1 MTEHRDPTAT
11 RAHYERCGGSG
22 HSHEA
27 ALFPTREHPFSHG
40 PLPFSHGP
48 DPFSLAHEMLMYDG
62 RPRADTYT
70 SGALAVEEGEGD
82 TAGMRF
88 HGARPRIRSPDLED
102 ETNSS
107 RGCCSEADDA
117 SSLYPSPDPP
127 RTFAEPAL
135 PPLATTPPLDIPTA
149 LSSLMSLTTSDYFPG
164 GSYPHA
170 GSCTDIPPTPTSSSS
185 SSSPPHASL
194 SSSRMSQPFQGTPPM
209 LLTDL
214 PESLISP
221 MRLSKP
227 KRNPKTT
234 EAQTQPHTKV
244 SSTYSTS
251 SHSRDSYS
259 PTREEMERELEMKKK
274 KCEVCGDVARSL
286 HFGGLACDS
295 CKAFFRRGVISGG
308 YKDFVCCN
316 NENCAI
322 TVANRRSCQACRF
335 AGCLKAGM
343 IMSLVQHD
351 PKNSGGRQYPKGSD
365 HPVFQQDPTSE
376 YRESL
381 TSTSSKPTRHTTS
394 RISSSSGYTYD
405 QGESYSRLYGSQS
418 NYGNPSYSCDVD
430 AERSEPRYSQT
441 TGSGSL
447 SLSRQYSSDGWE
459 QGPKGA
465 KNIYRTKKAHHS
477 SISDTCEKG
486 HSKSV
491 ASDSSSKVMRS
502 IKGMKAHLGPQD
514 YAEIKKLHTIYLQSF
529 NKISIPLE
537 DTVINES
544 NLSVY
549 YSYFVQSRAKFLL
562 GIPLY
567 KTLAAKDRKKILQI
581 AVSMSTY
588 IVGAQYVDLDNHVI
602 ANKDEDKEE
611 MAGPSMPINTIRQ
624 FLTNDQFVEVM
635 MFFSNHA
642 SLYADM
648 TVSILMQIMGLTYP
662 EPGLSD
668 SVVVEAG
675 RCHYGGLLSR
685 YLMAVHGS
693 TVGQQ
698 HFQTLLESQHEA
710 RKLAEMLQ
718 NLELVHQAPQ
728 RDNSSIKKIL
738 GDGIR
743 LVCDEVREGL
753 AKSRQEQ
760 RYPDDYSEYHSGHSA
775 DYHAEDSDVCAGAAS
790 KLKLIENT
798 LQQLARCDDPAIL
811 AEARRILPVDL
822 LKKFSEQLQDST
834 E

>member
-11 RAHYERCGGSG
+11 REPYEHYGGSS

-27 ALFPTREHPFSHG
+27 SLFPTPEHPFSHG
-40 PLPFSHGP
+40 PLPFSHSP
-48 DPFSLAHEMLMYDG
+48 DPFSLAHETLMYDG
-62 RPRADTYT
+62 RHCVGAYA
-70 SGALAVEEGEGD
+70 SGALVVDEGEVD
-82 TAGMRF
+82 SARMRF
-88 HGARPRIRSPDLED
+88 LGARPRILPSPDLED
-102 ETNSS
+102 EINPS
-107 RGCCSEADDA
+107 RRYYSEADDA
-117 SSLYPSPDPP
+117 SSLCPSPDPP
-127 RTFAEPAL
+127 RTFADPLQPPMATSPA
-135 PPLATTPPLDIPTA
+135 LDIPTA
-149 LSSLMSLTTSDYFPG
+149 LSSLMSLTTSDYFPEG
-164 GSYPHA
+164 TY
-170 GSCTDIPPTPTSSSS
+170 TDNPLSSSS
-185 SSSPPHASL
+185 NQKSQMS
-194 SSSRMSQPFQGTPPM
+194 SSSRTFEPFRGTHPT
-209 LLTDL
+209 LITDL

-221 MRLSKP
+221 MHLSKP
-227 KRNPKTT
+227 KRIPKTK
-234 EAQTQPHTKV
+234 EDLTQSHAKV
-244 SSTYSTS
+244 SSSYSTS
-251 SHSRDSYS
+251 SYSRDCYS

-316 NENCAI
+316 NENCTI
-322 TVANRRSCQACRF
+322 TVTNRRSCQACRF

-343 IMSLVQHD
+343 SMSLVQHD
-351 PKNSGGRQYPKGSD
+351 PKNTGGRQYSKVSN
-365 HPVFQQDPTSE
+365 HPIFQQDSTSD

-381 TSTSSKPTRHTTS
+381 TNLSSRPGKHSISRTSSS
-394 RISSSSGYTYD
+394 IGYLHEQAD
-405 QGESYSRLYGSQS
+405 SCNSLYSSQS
-418 NYGNPSYSCDVD
+418 NYGNPPYDCEVNT
-430 AERSEPRYSQT
+430 ERSDPRYNQA
-441 TGSGSL
+441 TGSRNL
-447 SLSRQYSSDGWE
+447 SLTQQYSSEGWD
-459 QGPKGA
+459 QGPKGT
-465 KNIYRTKKAHHS
+465 KTMYKTKKSHNS
-477 SISDTCEKG
+477 SLSDTTEKG
-486 HSKSV
+486 STKSG
-491 ASDSSSKVMRS
+491 SSKVMRS
-502 IKGMKAHLGPQD
+502 IKEVKAHLGPQD
-514 YAEIKKLHTIYLQSF
+514 YAEIKKLHTSYLQSF

-544 NLSVY
+544 NLSVC

-562 GIPLY
+562 SIPLY
-567 KTLAAKDRKKILQI
+567 KTLSSKDQKKILQI

-588 IVGAQYVDLDNHVI
+588 IVGAQYVDLENHI
-602 ANKDEDKEE
+602 KANKGDDNEQVI
-611 MAGPSMPINTIRQ
+611 GPSMPINTIRQ

-642 SLYADM
+642 FLYSDM

-685 YLMAVHGS
+685 YLMALHGS
-693 TVGQQ
+693 TAGQQ

-710 RKLAEMLQ
+710 RRLAEMLQ
-718 NLELVHQAPQ
+718 NLELVHQAPK

-743 LVCDEVREGL
+743 LVCDEAREGL
-753 AKSRQEQ
+753 SKKEQ
-760 RYPDDYSEYHSGHSA
+760 RYQDDYSGYHTGYST
-775 DYHAEDSDVCAGAAS
+775 YHHPGNAESSTGAAS

-798 LQQLARCDDPAIL
+798 LQQLARCDDPDIL

-822 LKKFSEQLQDST
+822 LKKFSEQLQDSP